1 MKRSGR
7 FSDLS
12 FPWLLADGGHRTPGF
27 ARETRRQRQL
37 VIDAIILGVVGALAA
52 QLFIHMVSCANA
64 LFLYY
69 LAGYRSPGLPTEY
82 RDLTQL
88 IGRFGLWL
96 IPAAT
101 TLGGL
106 IVGIMV
112 QGLAPEAEGHGTDTV
127 IRAYHQHD
135 GILRGRVAPV
145 KMVASAITIGSG
157 GAAGREGPVALI
169 TAGVGSW
176 YGSRTGRDAEDRR
189 MLLLIGM
196 AAGLSAIFRS
206 PIGTAIMAV
215 EVLYSDM
222 EFERDALLYTMLG
235 SIVAYAVNGMIV
247 GWQPLFQMPS
257 AIAPLSSPLAY
268 GWYVVLG
275 LAAGVLGTVLPA
287 VFYGLRDWFKSL
299 PIRSFLRPALGG
311 LLTGLIA
318 LAYPQVIG
326 GGYGWMQQAINGQL
340 LLGTLAV
347 LVFGKILAL
356 SFSVASGGSGGV
368 FAPSLFV
375 GAMLGGV
382 FAMVLHQP
390 AAPFVVVGMAAV
402 FAGAAHLPVATLFM
416 VSEMTGGY
424 ALLVP
429 AGLAV
434 MISYLVQ
441 TRLSSRLK
449 YRSIYEAQVPNRG
462 ESPAHRRQQLQ
473 TALRVLRRQ
482 GLPDL
487 STIGELDLFTL
498 IKSGLPVELPGG
510 LQLLAGTLRPASSI
524 VGCTVADAVQ
534 RLQAPGTKVLAIV
547 REETFVVPAPDSVL
561 VAGDRLMLVAEASA
575 VDDVRRHL
583 TAW

>member
-1 MKRSGR
+1 MNWSGR
-7 FSDLS
+7 LHDLS
-12 FPWLLADGGHRTPGF
+12 FAWPFSDGGGPTPGRVRG
-27 ARETRRQRQL
+27 ARRQRRL
-37 VIDAIILGVVGALAA
+37 IVDTIVLGVAGALAA
-52 QLFIHMVSCANA
+52 QLFMHLLAWSND
-64 LFLYY
+64 LFLRH
-69 LAGYRSPGLPTEY
+69 LAGYQPPGLPTEHGA
-82 RDLTQL
+82 LTEHV
-88 IGRFGLWL
+88 GRFGLWL
-96 IPAAT
+96 IPVAT

-106 IVGIMV
+106 IVGFMV

-145 KMVASAITIGSG
+145 KLVASAITIGSG

-176 YGSRTGRDAEDRR
+176 YGSLTGCGAEDRR
-189 MLLLIGM
+189 LLLLIGM

-222 EFERDALLYTMLG
+222 EFEGGALMYTMLG
-235 SIVAYAVNGMIV
+235 SIIAYAVNGMFV
-247 GWQPLFQMPS
+247 GWQPLFQMPGP
-257 AIAPLSSPLAY
+257 IARLDSPLAY

-275 LAAGVLGTVLPA
+275 VGAGVLGTVLPA
-287 VFYGLRDWFKSL
+287 VFYGLRDWFKAL
-299 PIRSFLRPALGG
+299 PIKGFLRPAVGG

-326 GGYGWMQQAINGQL
+326 GGYGWMQQAINGQI
-340 LLGTLAV
+340 LLGTLV
-347 LVFGKILAL
+347 ILAFAKIFAM

-382 FAMVLHQP
+382 FATLLHAP

-402 FAGAAHLPVATLFM
+402 FAGAAHLPIATLMM

-424 ALLVP
+424 TLLVP
-429 AGLAV
+429 AALAV

-441 TRLSSRLK
+441 SRLSSRLK
-449 YRSIYEAQVPNRG
+449 YRSIYEAQVPNRA

-473 TALRVLRRQ
+473 AALRVLGRQ

-487 STIGELDLFTL
+487 SDVGELDLFTL

-510 LQLLAGTLRPASSI
+510 LQLVAGTLRPDSSI
-524 VGCTVADAVQ
+524 VGCTVADAVR
-534 RLQAPGTKVLAIV
+534 RLQTPDTSVIAIM
-547 REETFVVPAPDSVL
+547 RGETFVVPAPDTVL
-561 VAGDRLMLVAEASA
+561 EARDRLILVVAAA
-575 VDDVRRHL
+575 LVDELRRHL
-583 TAW
+583 AAW